1 VYLERA
7 ASETG
12 KYQLRGLDGLC
23 SPQLSPYS
31 VLVPHMPATNAS
43 SRGDALGTEDHSIAL
58 NVSTQCSR
66 VREPSFLAPVGFP
79 TFRCAVT
86 KAEQLSSQSGA
97 AARAVLREAGVPEP
111 SRPRPLGWFGPS
123 VLQLWPLQICSL
135 FGFRNKFRVVTRNCT
150 DLRES
155 AGEGGTRA
163 PMTQT
168 ESRPPL
174 LSVGNVLLVCN
185 DADAIGVLTEALQQF
200 ALSLDVRREVGG
212 TGNILAHQKFE
223 AVIVDLELGEGAS
236 TVLREVRLSSS
247 NQTAVTFTITGRSAG
262 TESGFSMGSMFKF
275 DRPLSIDSVSVTLKA
290 AYGLIVR
297 ERRRYFRCPVAVGST
312 LRTTEY
318 PEIKCETVNI
328 GEGGMGLTTSHPFK
342 PREQAMVQFTLP
354 GQPSQFS
361 AELEVCWC
369 DQSGCLGVRFLA
381 LSAQQKSGLREWLS
395 ARFEESLPER
405 VAIQFRKS
413 AAKR

>member
-1 VYLERA
+1 
-7 ASETG
+7 
-12 KYQLRGLDGLC
+12 
-23 SPQLSPYS
+23 
-31 VLVPHMPATNAS
+31 
-43 SRGDALGTEDHSIAL
+43 
-58 NVSTQCSR
+58 
-66 VREPSFLAPVGFP
+66 
-79 TFRCAVT
+79 
-86 KAEQLSSQSGA
+86 
-97 AARAVLREAGVPEP
+97 
-111 SRPRPLGWFGPS
+111 
-123 VLQLWPLQICSL
+123 
-135 FGFRNKFRVVTRNCT
+135 
-150 DLRES
+150 
-155 AGEGGTRA
+155 
-163 PMTQT
+163 MTQT
-168 ESRPPL
+168 GSRPPL

-185 DADAIGVLTEALQQF
+185 DADAIGVLTEAVQQF
-200 ALSLDVRREVGG
+200 ALSLDVRREVEG

-223 AVIVDLELGEGAS
+223 AVIVDLELGQGAG

-262 TESGFSMGSMFKF
+262 RESGLSMGSMFKF
-275 DRPLSIDSVSVTLKA
+275 VRPLSIDSVSLTLKA

-342 PREQAMVQFTLP
+342 PREQAMIQLTLP

-405 VAIQFRKS
+405 VASQFRKS